1 MVKAYKQTVSN
12 SSVEE
17 LGMELIDTNMNMNF
31 VVSQI
36 DSIQRLS
43 KNEGT
48 KTIKKNKP
56 AFKRILL
63 ENVNGEVREHQSEPK
78 IATTSNAFDSFMQD
92 CQTTPKTH
100 ESFADRF
107 SPDNFLTDHAD
118 KFQSCEKLDKCV
130 QNLDKTQ

>member
-1 MVKAYKQTVSN
+1 
-12 SSVEE
+12 
-17 LGMELIDTNMNMNF
+17 MELIDTNLNMNF

-63 ENVNGEVREHQSEPK
+63 ENVNGEVREH
-78 IATTSNAFDSFMQD
+78 
-92 CQTTPKTH
+92 
-100 ESFADRF
+100 
-107 SPDNFLTDHAD
+107 
-118 KFQSCEKLDKCV
+118 
-130 QNLDKTQ
+130 